1 MEAEKKELRLYNT
14 MTQQKEVFKPINP
27 GKVGMY
33 VCGITA
39 YGFSHIGHACASVSF
54 DVLYRHLG
62 IPTNICM
69 KGWVKV
75 GMLDQA
81 KDFVDKRKSEFGA
94 KMADDL
100 NTVHILQ
107 GAYQRA
113 LEFINASIGELKK
126 MLSYAERMSLFVS
139 LFEIEKAA
147 REVLDVL
154 GLLNDLSCAEILKE
168 MKQKALTR
176 AGLSEED
183 FSQKMEERTMARKN
197 KDF

>member
-14 MTQQKEVFKPINP
+14 MTQQKEFFKPINP

-62 IPTNICM
+62 
-69 KGWVKV
+69 
-75 GMLDQA
+75 MLYW
-81 KDFVDKRKSEFGA
+81 
-94 KMADDL
+94 
-100 NTVHILQ
+100 

>member
-1 MEAEKKELRLYNT
+1 
-14 MTQQKEVFKPINP
+14 
-27 GKVGMY
+27 
-33 VCGITA
+33 
-39 YGFSHIGHACASVSF
+39 
-54 DVLYRHLG
+54 
-62 IPTNICM
+62 
-69 KGWVKV
+69 
-75 GMLDQA
+75 
-81 KDFVDKRKSEFGA
+81 
-94 KMADDL
+94 MADDL